1 MRDFVVKLNPILFF
15 NDFGEIT
22 SGRRWLDRWA
32 VGMVPSLHA
41 SGLEPTPLPCWHL
54 GWGLRPRPCLGGLPP
69 SPGRGLPPSP
79 GSLATSHCSTSHRTS
94 RNLTRSNCKMR
105 RWLPLAPKDY
115 ECIRR
120 SRKRSKCKR
129 SNCRWLRKRSNASVS
144 KVLASALKLAIDSKP
159 LEKTAFESMQRPI

>member
-79 GSLATSHCSTSHRTS
+79 GSLATSHCSTSH
-94 RNLTRSNCKMR
+94 NLDSPQAMYGGGGTNHSNTNVPEMKPPFR
-105 RWLPLAPKDY
+105 KPPVVAPSTPFLRDLLPTAKLPTNDPGH
-115 ECIRR
+115 
-120 SRKRSKCKR
+120 
-129 SNCRWLRKRSNASVS
+129 
-144 KVLASALKLAIDSKP
+144 SALRACQCYNPSTTRKVQSSP
-159 LEKTAFESMQRPI
+159 R